1 MKEVYK
7 IFYVEFFGEKA
18 RAIRIDNQLWIS
30 CKDVFAWLG
39 RVKADGTWTHEK
51 NKMLAYLK
59 NIKKEVDHQSLVVE
73 FKEGSGGIQ
82 EIDFIKVERLP
93 LIITKFEPT
102 ARASEEKHNK
112 WCELMIFIDDLLE
125 KEKVHN
131 FFIKD
136 KEHHKEK
143 EAPRIQELYDS
154 VEGHKPDNVVK
165 AHQQIHYSAN
175 KLTAEHF
182 GHKYLNKE
190 ELRALPGEQGA
201 EELAFRQI
209 VMELLL
215 NSIELNN
222 GFTAYETLTRSALNR
237 RFK

>member
-1 MKEVYK
+1 MKVPYK

-18 RAIRIDNQLWIS
+18 RAIRVDNQLWVS

-39 RVKADGTWTHEK
+39 RVKADGTWTDGK
-51 NKMLAYLK
+51 NKMLTFLK
-59 NIKKEVDHQSLVVE
+59 NIKKEGAHETFVVLLE
-73 FKEGSGGIQ
+73 KGGEQ
-82 EIDFIKVERLP
+82 KVEFIKVERLP

-102 ARASEEKHNK
+102 ARASEEKHKK

-154 VEGHKPDNVVK
+154 VEGYKPDNVVK

-182 GHKYLNKE
+182 GHKYMNKE
-190 ELRALPGEQGA
+190 TLRALPDEQGA
-201 EELAFRQI
+201 KELAFRQI
-209 VMELLL
+209 VMDLILS
-215 NSIELNN
+215 SIELNN
-222 GFTAYETLTRSALNR
+222 GFTAYETLTRSALR
-237 RFK
+237 RKFK